1 MSWPHSLRPISPP
14 RPVLACRLSGRSCWW
29 LNSWGDRTA
38 WGSKSIQLSSC
49 STSRCCSLTRCPSR
63 RSCSSSKRLR
73 CNPLNVMSPGG
84 DRVRL
89 EARVAEKSFR
99 TASGQS
105 APVIAD
111 LSFALEEGETGA
123 LIGPSGCGKS
133 TLLRILAGLDRNFEG
148 SVHIPTHG
156 RVGMVFQ
163 EPRLLPWRS
172 VEDNVRLAAPDASE
186 AEVAALFA
194 ALGLSEHRTHFPGEL
209 SIGLAR
215 RAALAR
221 AFAVRPTLLLLD
233 EPFVSL
239 DAPLARQLQ
248 RDLARL
254 VESRGMITVIVTH
267 DVDEAV
273 ALADRIFVLS
283 ARPAHVV
290 DEIRVTSPRA
300 MSDEDRKTIAARIE
314 ALRDLG

>member
-1 MSWPHSLRPISPP
+1 MSP
-14 RPVLACRLSGRSCWW
+14 A
-29 LNSWGDRTA
+29 GDRA
-38 WGSKSIQLSSC
+38 
-49 STSRCCSLTRCPSR
+49 
-63 RSCSSSKRLR
+63 RL
-73 CNPLNVMSPGG
+73 
-84 DRVRL
+84 D
-89 EARVAEKSFR
+89 ARVAGKSFQ

-111 LSFALEEGETGA
+111 LSFALQEGETGA

-133 TLLRILAGLDRNFEG
+133 TLLRILAGLDHNFEG
-148 SVHIPTHG
+148 SVRIPAHG
-156 RVGMVFQ
+156 RIGMAFQ

-172 VEDNVRLAAPDASE
+172 LEDNVRLAAPEASE
-186 AEVAALFA
+186 AEIAALFA

-209 SIGLAR
+209 SVGLAR

-239 DAPLARQLQ
+239 DAPLARQMQ

-254 VESRGMITVIVTH
+254 VESRRMITVLVTH
-267 DVDEAV
+267 DVDEAI

-283 ARPAHVV
+283 ARPAHVIG
-290 DEIRVTSPRA
+290 EIRIASPRSG
-300 MSDEDRKTIAARIE
+300 MSDEEARAIAGRIE
-314 ALRDLG
+314 VLRGAG

>member
-1 MSWPHSLRPISPP
+1 MS
-14 RPVLACRLSGRSCWW
+14 PV
-29 LNSWGDRTA
+29 GDRA
-38 WGSKSIQLSSC
+38 
-49 STSRCCSLTRCPSR
+49 
-63 RSCSSSKRLR
+63 
-73 CNPLNVMSPGG
+73 
-84 DRVRL
+84 RL

-99 TASGQS
+99 TASGRDV
-105 APVIAD
+105 PVIAD

-133 TLLRILAGLDRNFEG
+133 TLMRILAGLDRNFEG
-148 SVHIPTHG
+148 AIHVPTHG
-156 RVGMVFQ
+156 RVSMVFQ

-186 AEVAALFA
+186 AEVATLFA

-209 SIGLAR
+209 SLGLAR

-248 RDLARL
+248 RDLAQL
-254 VESRGMITVIVTH
+254 VESRGMITVLVTH
-267 DVDEAV
+267 DVDEAI

-283 ARPAHVV
+283 ARPSHVV
-290 DEIRVTSPRA
+290 GEIQIKTPRA
-300 MSDEDRKTIAARIE
+300 AMADEERKAVAARIE
-314 ALRDLG
+314 ALRAAI

>member
-1 MSWPHSLRPISPP
+1 MS
-14 RPVLACRLSGRSCWW
+14 PV
-29 LNSWGDRTA
+29 GDRA
-38 WGSKSIQLSSC
+38 
-49 STSRCCSLTRCPSR
+49 
-63 RSCSSSKRLR
+63 
-73 CNPLNVMSPGG
+73 
-84 DRVRL
+84 RL
-89 EARVAEKSFR
+89 EARVAKKSFR

-105 APVIAD
+105 FPVIAD
-111 LSFALEEGETGA
+111 LSFALEPGETGA

-133 TLLRILAGLDRNFEG
+133 TLMRILAGLDRNFDG
-148 SVHIPTHG
+148 SIEVPANG
-156 RVGMVFQ
+156 KVGMVFQ

-172 VEDNVRLAAPDASE
+172 VEDNLRLAAPEASK

-194 ALGLSEHRTHFPGEL
+194 ALGLSEHSAHFPGEL

-221 AFAVRPTLLLLD
+221 AFAVRPTVLLLD

-239 DAPLARQLQ
+239 DGPLARQLQ

-254 VESRGMITVIVTH
+254 VESRSMITVLVTH
-267 DVDEAV
+267 DVDEAI

-290 DEIRVTSPRA
+290 GEIPVKNPRKA
-300 MSDEDRKTIAARIE
+300 MSGEESQAVAAQIE
-314 ALRDLG
+314 ALRERG

>member
-1 MSWPHSLRPISPP
+1 MSR
-14 RPVLACRLSGRSCWW
+14 V
-29 LNSWGDRTA
+29 GDPA
-38 WGSKSIQLSSC
+38 
-49 STSRCCSLTRCPSR
+49 
-63 RSCSSSKRLR
+63 
-73 CNPLNVMSPGG
+73 
-84 DRVRL
+84 RL
-89 EARVAEKSFR
+89 EARVARKSFR

-105 APVIAD
+105 VSVLAN

-133 TLLRILAGLDRNFEG
+133 TLMRILAGLDRDFEG
-148 SVHIPTHG
+148 SVHLPTHG

-172 VEDNVRLAAPDASE
+172 VEDNVRLAAPNISE
-186 AEVAALFA
+186 TEVAALFA
-194 ALGLSEHRTHFPGEL
+194 ALGLSDHRTHFPGEL
-209 SIGLAR
+209 SVGLAR
-215 RAALAR
+215 RTALAR

-254 VESRGMITVIVTH
+254 VESRGMITVLVTH
-267 DVDEAV
+267 DIDEAI

-283 ARPAHVV
+283 VRPAHVV
-290 DEIRVTSPRA
+290 GEIRITTPRA
-300 MSDEDRKTIAARIE
+300 AISDEERKTIAGRIE
-314 ALRDLG
+314 ALRDAP

>member
-1 MSWPHSLRPISPP
+1 MSR
-14 RPVLACRLSGRSCWW
+14 V
-29 LNSWGDRTA
+29 
-38 WGSKSIQLSSC
+38 
-49 STSRCCSLTRCPSR
+49 
-63 RSCSSSKRLR
+63 
-73 CNPLNVMSPGG
+73 G

-89 EARVAEKSFR
+89 EARVARKSFR
-99 TASGQS
+99 TASGQGV
-105 APVIAD
+105 PVLAN

-133 TLLRILAGLDRNFEG
+133 TLMRILAGLDRDFEG
-148 SVHIPTHG
+148 SVHVPADG
-156 RVGMVFQ
+156 RLGMVFQ

-172 VEDNVRLAAPDASE
+172 VEHNVRLAAPDASE

-209 SIGLAR
+209 SVGLAR

-254 VESRGMITVIVTH
+254 VESRGMITVLVTH
-267 DVDEAV
+267 DIDEAI

-283 ARPAHVV
+283 PRPAHVV
-290 DEIRVTSPRA
+290 DEIEVKAPRA
-300 MSDEDRKTIAARIE
+300 AMSEEERKAVAARIE
-314 ALRDLG
+314 ALWEAG

>member
-1 MSWPHSLRPISPP
+1 MSR
-14 RPVLACRLSGRSCWW
+14 A
-29 LNSWGDRTA
+29 GDRA
-38 WGSKSIQLSSC
+38 
-49 STSRCCSLTRCPSR
+49 
-63 RSCSSSKRLR
+63 
-73 CNPLNVMSPGG
+73 
-84 DRVRL
+84 RL
-89 EARVAEKSFR
+89 EARVAKKSFR

-105 APVIAD
+105 VPVLAD
-111 LSFALEEGETGA
+111 LSFVLEGGETGA

-133 TLLRILAGLDRNFEG
+133 TVMRILAGLDRDFEG
-148 SVHIPTHG
+148 SVRIPTHG

-172 VEDNVRLAAPDASE
+172 VEDNVRLAAPNASE

-194 ALGLSEHRTHFPGEL
+194 ALGLADHRTHFPGEL
-209 SIGLAR
+209 SVGLAR
-215 RAALAR
+215 RTALAR

-254 VESRGMITVIVTH
+254 VESRGMITVLVTH
-267 DVDEAV
+267 DIDEAI

-283 ARPAHVV
+283 ARPSHVLG
-290 DEIRVTSPRA
+290 EIRVTSPRAA

-314 ALRDLG
+314 ALRDAG

>member
-1 MSWPHSLRPISPP
+1 MSR
-14 RPVLACRLSGRSCWW
+14 V
-29 LNSWGDRTA
+29 GDRA
-38 WGSKSIQLSSC
+38 
-49 STSRCCSLTRCPSR
+49 
-63 RSCSSSKRLR
+63 
-73 CNPLNVMSPGG
+73 
-84 DRVRL
+84 RL
-89 EARVAEKSFR
+89 EARVAKKSFR

-133 TLLRILAGLDRNFEG
+133 TLMRILAGLDRNFEG
-148 SVHIPTHG
+148 SVHLPAQG

-172 VEDNVRLAAPDASE
+172 VEDNVRLAAPRASE
-186 AEVAALFA
+186 AEIVALFA
-194 ALGLSEHRTHFPGEL
+194 ALGLSGHRTHFPGEL
-209 SIGLAR
+209 SVGLAR

-221 AFAVRPTLLLLD
+221 AFAVQPTLLLLD

-248 RDLARL
+248 RDLAQL
-254 VESRGMITVIVTH
+254 VESRRMITVLVTH
-267 DVDEAV
+267 DVDEAI

-283 ARPAHVV
+283 PRPAHVV
-290 DEIRVTSPRA
+290 GEIRIASPRA
-300 MSDEDRKTIAARIE
+300 AISAEAGEALAARIE
-314 ALRDLG
+314 ALRGAG

>member
-1 MSWPHSLRPISPP
+1 MSR
-14 RPVLACRLSGRSCWW
+14 VGGR
-29 LNSWGDRTA
+29 A
-38 WGSKSIQLSSC
+38 
-49 STSRCCSLTRCPSR
+49 
-63 RSCSSSKRLR
+63 
-73 CNPLNVMSPGG
+73 
-84 DRVRL
+84 RL
-89 EARVAEKSFR
+89 EARVAKKSFR

-133 TLLRILAGLDRNFEG
+133 TLMRILAGLDRDFVG
-148 SVHIPTHG
+148 SVQVPAHG

-172 VEDNVRLAAPDASE
+172 VDDNVRLAAPSANE
-186 AEVAALFA
+186 ADIAALFA

-209 SIGLAR
+209 SVGLAR

-254 VESRGMITVIVTH
+254 VESRGMITVLVTH
-267 DVDEAV
+267 DVDEAI
-273 ALADRIFVLS
+273 ALADLVFVLS

-290 DEIRVTSPRA
+290 GEIRIASPRA
-300 MSDEDRKTIAARIE
+300 AMSAEEGKAVVAQIE
-314 ALRDLG
+314 ALREHG

>member
-1 MSWPHSLRPISPP
+1 MS
-14 RPVLACRLSGRSCWW
+14 PV
-29 LNSWGDRTA
+29 GDRA
-38 WGSKSIQLSSC
+38 
-49 STSRCCSLTRCPSR
+49 
-63 RSCSSSKRLR
+63 
-73 CNPLNVMSPGG
+73 
-84 DRVRL
+84 RL
-89 EARVAEKSFR
+89 EARVAKKFFR
-99 TASGQS
+99 TASGRS
-105 APVIAD
+105 VPVIAD

-133 TLLRILAGLDRNFEG
+133 TLMRILAGLDRNFDG
-148 SVHIPTHG
+148 SVHVPARG

-186 AEVAALFA
+186 AEITALFA
-194 ALGLSEHRTHFPGEL
+194 ALGLSEHRTHFPSEL

-248 RDLARL
+248 GDLAKL
-254 VESRGMITVIVTH
+254 VESRGIITVLVTH
-267 DVDEAV
+267 DIDEAV

-283 ARPAHVV
+283 PRPAHVV
-290 DEIRVTSPRA
+290 GEIRVPNPRA
-300 MSDEDRKTIAARIE
+300 TMSSEESREIAARIE
-314 ALRDLG
+314 ALREAG

>member
-1 MSWPHSLRPISPP
+1 MSR
-14 RPVLACRLSGRSCWW
+14 V
-29 LNSWGDRTA
+29 GDRA
-38 WGSKSIQLSSC
+38 
-49 STSRCCSLTRCPSR
+49 
-63 RSCSSSKRLR
+63 
-73 CNPLNVMSPGG
+73 
-84 DRVRL
+84 RL
-89 EARVAEKSFR
+89 EARVAKKSFR

-105 APVIAD
+105 VPVIAD
-111 LSFALEEGETGA
+111 LSFALVEGETGA

-133 TLLRILAGLDRNFEG
+133 TLMRILAGLDRNFEG
-148 SVHIPTHG
+148 SVHVPAHG

-172 VEDNVRLAAPDASE
+172 VEDNVQLAAPDATE

-209 SIGLAR
+209 SVGLAR

-254 VESRGMITVIVTH
+254 VESRRMITVLVTH

-273 ALADRIFVLS
+273 ALADRISSF
-283 ARPAHVV
+283 
-290 DEIRVTSPRA
+290 PRA
-300 MSDEDRKTIAARIE
+300 LRMWWAKSGSKAR
-314 ALRDLG
+314 ARR

>member
-1 MSWPHSLRPISPP
+1 M
-14 RPVLACRLSGRSCWW
+14 
-29 LNSWGDRTA
+29 
-38 WGSKSIQLSSC
+38 
-49 STSRCCSLTRCPSR
+49 
-63 RSCSSSKRLR
+63 
-73 CNPLNVMSPGG
+73 
-84 DRVRL
+84 RL

-99 TASGQS
+99 TAAGQRV
-105 APVIAD
+105 PVISD

-133 TLLRILAGLDRNFEG
+133 TLMRILAGLDRSFDG

-156 RVGMVFQ
+156 KVGMVFQ

-172 VEDNVRLAAPDASE
+172 VEDNVRLAAPDATE
-186 AEVAALFA
+186 AEVATLFA

-248 RDLARL
+248 RDLASL
-254 VESRGMITVIVTH
+254 VESRRMIVVLVTH
-267 DVDEAV
+267 DVDEAI

-283 ARPAHVV
+283 ARPTHVV
-290 DEIRVTSPRA
+290 GEIKVKAPRA
-300 MSDEDRKTIAARIE
+300 AMGGEERQAVAARIE
-314 ALRDLG
+314 AVRGAP

>member
-1 MSWPHSLRPISPP
+1 MSR
-14 RPVLACRLSGRSCWW
+14 V
-29 LNSWGDRTA
+29 GDPA
-38 WGSKSIQLSSC
+38 
-49 STSRCCSLTRCPSR
+49 
-63 RSCSSSKRLR
+63 
-73 CNPLNVMSPGG
+73 
-84 DRVRL
+84 RL
-89 EARVAEKSFR
+89 EARVTRKSFR

-105 APVIAD
+105 APVLTN
-111 LSFALEEGETGA
+111 LSFALQEGQTGA

-133 TLLRILAGLDRNFEG
+133 TLMRILAGLDRNFDG
-148 SVHIPTHG
+148 SVQLPADAK
-156 RVGMVFQ
+156 VGMVFQ

-172 VEDNVRLAAPDASE
+172 VEDNLRLAAPGASE

-215 RAALAR
+215 RVALAR
-221 AFAVRPTLLLLD
+221 ALAVRPTLLLLD

-239 DAPLARQLQ
+239 DKPLARQLQ

-254 VESRGMITVIVTH
+254 VESRHMITVLVTH
-267 DVDEAV
+267 DVDEAI

-290 DEIRVTSPRA
+290 GEIEVETPRSAMTDEA
-300 MSDEDRKTIAARIE
+300 RKTIAARTE
-314 ALRDLG
+314 ALRGEAESPPPD

>member
-1 MSWPHSLRPISPP
+1 MSR
-14 RPVLACRLSGRSCWW
+14 V
-29 LNSWGDRTA
+29 
-38 WGSKSIQLSSC
+38 
-49 STSRCCSLTRCPSR
+49 
-63 RSCSSSKRLR
+63 
-73 CNPLNVMSPGG
+73 G

-89 EARVAEKSFR
+89 EAHVARKSFR

-105 APVIAD
+105 VPVLAN

-133 TLLRILAGLDRNFEG
+133 TLMRILAGLDRDFEG
-148 SVHIPTHG
+148 SVHVPADG
-156 RVGMVFQ
+156 RLGMVFQ

-172 VEDNVRLAAPDASE
+172 VEDNVRLAAPNVSE

-194 ALGLSEHRTHFPGEL
+194 TLGLSEHGTHFPGEL
-209 SIGLAR
+209 SGGLAR

-254 VESRGMITVIVTH
+254 VESRGMITVLVTH
-267 DVDEAV
+267 DIDEAI

-290 DEIRVTSPRA
+290 DEVKVKAPRA
-300 MSDEDRKTIAARIE
+300 SMSKEERKAVAARIE
-314 ALRDLG
+314 VLRETG

>member
-1 MSWPHSLRPISPP
+1 MSR
-14 RPVLACRLSGRSCWW
+14 V
-29 LNSWGDRTA
+29 
-38 WGSKSIQLSSC
+38 
-49 STSRCCSLTRCPSR
+49 
-63 RSCSSSKRLR
+63 
-73 CNPLNVMSPGG
+73 G

-89 EARVAEKSFR
+89 EARVARKSFR
-99 TASGQS
+99 TASAQS
-105 APVIAD
+105 VPVLAD

-133 TLLRILAGLDRNFEG
+133 TLMRILAGLDRDFEG
-148 SVHIPTHG
+148 SVHVPADG
-156 RVGMVFQ
+156 RLGMVFQ

-172 VEDNVRLAAPDASE
+172 VEHNVRLAAPDASE

-209 SIGLAR
+209 SVGLAR

-254 VESRGMITVIVTH
+254 VESRGMITVLVTH
-267 DVDEAV
+267 DIDEAI

-283 ARPAHVV
+283 ARPAHVL
-290 DEIRVTSPRA
+290 DEIEVKAPRA
-300 MSDEDRKTIAARIE
+300 AMSEEERKAVAARID
-314 ALRDLG
+314 ALW

>member
-1 MSWPHSLRPISPP
+1 MSR
-14 RPVLACRLSGRSCWW
+14 V
-29 LNSWGDRTA
+29 GDRA
-38 WGSKSIQLSSC
+38 
-49 STSRCCSLTRCPSR
+49 
-63 RSCSSSKRLR
+63 
-73 CNPLNVMSPGG
+73 
-84 DRVRL
+84 RL
-89 EARVAEKSFR
+89 EARVARKSFR

-105 APVIAD
+105 VSVLAN

-133 TLLRILAGLDRNFEG
+133 TLMRILAGLDRNFEG

-172 VEDNVRLAAPDASE
+172 VEDNVRLAAPNISE
-186 AEVAALFA
+186 TEVAALFA
-194 ALGLSEHRTHFPGEL
+194 ALGLSDHRTHFPGEL
-209 SIGLAR
+209 SVGLAR
-215 RAALAR
+215 RTALAR

-254 VESRGMITVIVTH
+254 VESRGMITVLVTH
-267 DVDEAV
+267 DIDEAI

-283 ARPAHVV
+283 ARPARVV
-290 DEIRVTSPRA
+290 GEVQVMSPRGA
-300 MSDEDRKTIAARIE
+300 MSGEERKAVRARIE
-314 ALRDLG
+314 ALRDAG

>member
-1 MSWPHSLRPISPP
+1 MSR
-14 RPVLACRLSGRSCWW
+14 V
-29 LNSWGDRTA
+29 
-38 WGSKSIQLSSC
+38 
-49 STSRCCSLTRCPSR
+49 
-63 RSCSSSKRLR
+63 
-73 CNPLNVMSPGG
+73 G

-89 EARVAEKSFR
+89 EARVARKSFR

-105 APVIAD
+105 VSVLAN

-133 TLLRILAGLDRNFEG
+133 TLMRILAGLDRDFEG
-148 SVHIPTHG
+148 SVHLPIHG

-172 VEDNVRLAAPDASE
+172 VEDNVRLAAPNISE
-186 AEVAALFA
+186 TEVAALFA
-194 ALGLSEHRTHFPGEL
+194 ALGLSDHRTHFPGEL
-209 SIGLAR
+209 SVGLAR
-215 RAALAR
+215 RTALAR

-254 VESRGMITVIVTH
+254 VESRGMITVLVTH
-267 DVDEAV
+267 DIDEAI

-290 DEIRVTSPRA
+290 GEIEVETPRA
-300 MSDEDRKTIAARIE
+300 AMTDEARKTIAARID
-314 ALRDLG
+314 ALRDAG

>member
-1 MSWPHSLRPISPP
+1 MSR
-14 RPVLACRLSGRSCWW
+14 V
-29 LNSWGDRTA
+29 GDRA
-38 WGSKSIQLSSC
+38 
-49 STSRCCSLTRCPSR
+49 
-63 RSCSSSKRLR
+63 
-73 CNPLNVMSPGG
+73 
-84 DRVRL
+84 RL
-89 EARVAEKSFR
+89 EARVAKKSFR

-105 APVIAD
+105 VPVLAD
-111 LSFALEEGETGA
+111 LSFVLEGGETGA

-133 TLLRILAGLDRNFEG
+133 TVMRILARLDRDFEG
-148 SVHIPTHG
+148 SVRIPTHG

-172 VEDNVRLAAPDASE
+172 VEDNVRLAAPNASE

-194 ALGLSEHRTHFPGEL
+194 ALGLSDHRTHFPGEL
-209 SIGLAR
+209 SVGLAR
-215 RAALAR
+215 RTALAR

-254 VESRGMITVIVTH
+254 VESRGMITVLVTH
-267 DVDEAV
+267 DIDEAI

-283 ARPAHVV
+283 ARPSHVLG
-290 DEIRVTSPRA
+290 EIRVTSPRAA

-314 ALRDLG
+314 ALRDAG

>member
-1 MSWPHSLRPISPP
+1 MS
-14 RPVLACRLSGRSCWW
+14 PV
-29 LNSWGDRTA
+29 GDRA
-38 WGSKSIQLSSC
+38 
-49 STSRCCSLTRCPSR
+49 
-63 RSCSSSKRLR
+63 
-73 CNPLNVMSPGG
+73 
-84 DRVRL
+84 RL
-89 EARVAEKSFR
+89 EARVVAKSFR

-111 LSFALEEGETGA
+111 LSFALDQGETGA

-133 TLLRILAGLDRNFEG
+133 TLMRILAGLDRSFEG
-148 SVHIPTHG
+148 SVHIPPHG

-172 VEDNVRLAAPDASE
+172 LEDNVRLAAPHASE
-186 AEVAALFA
+186 PEIAALFD

-209 SIGLAR
+209 SVGLAR

-221 AFAVRPTLLLLD
+221 ALAVRPTLLLLD

-254 VESRGMITVIVTH
+254 VESRSLITVLVTH
-267 DVDEAV
+267 DVDQAI

-283 ARPAHVV
+283 ARPAQVV
-290 DEIRVTSPRA
+290 GEIQVTRPRA
-300 MSDEDRKTIAARIE
+300 GMSGEELNAVAAQIE
-314 ALRDLG
+314 ALRQSG